1 MIPYRRPRTFL
12 LTVLLC
18 GLTVLAGSGRSSS
31 AQTVTWPLADG
42 NRQLELPGPAVESV
56 VVGGDPVALPAPR
69 AAQIQDTVEA
79 QGPGDALDV
88 LTVRLRPFDRIYV
101 LTTGGREV
109 AGQFSRATGTSLTV
123 LVRHGLAREIPA
135 GEVQRVWRRGES
147 LAKRGMLYG
156 AMVGAAILTIRWLAD
171 SDSDASVG
179 DKLVV
184 GPLLGGLAGGFYGA
198 IIGAFMHERHEVYR
212 AGPRTVRVMPVIAP
226 GRGGVV
232 VSMQFGRR

>member
-1 MIPYRRPRTFL
+1 MIPHRRPRTFL
-12 LTVLLC
+12 LTVLLS
-18 GLTVLAGSGRSSS
+18 GLTVLSGSGRPST

-42 NRQLELPGPAVESV
+42 NRQLEFHGPAVETV
-56 VVGGDPVALPAPR
+56 VAGGDPVALPGPP
-69 AAQIQDTVEA
+69 AAQAQNTVEA
-79 QGPGDALDV
+79 QDPGEALDV
-88 LTVRLRPFDRIYV
+88 LTERLRPFDRIYV

-135 GEVQRVWRRGES
+135 SDVQRVWRRGES
-147 LAKRGMLYG
+147 LVKRGMLYG
-156 AMVGAAILTIRWLAD
+156 AMFGAAILTIPWLAD
-171 SDSDASVG
+171 SESDASVA

-184 GPLLGGLAGGFYGA
+184 GPLMGGLAGGFYGA